1 MGLDPECLYKTP
13 IHNDVCVYVCERV
26 HAIQY
31 SVHSPRSQAEFSL
44 IERTMK
50 IRPGIHCRGD
60 SAHACLYLLDV
71 CVKCT
76 VQTCLVVPRKCLG
89 MIYSLLSLCDMVSL
103 LSREPLRSGLAAQ
116 RVGRLQ
122 MFRGSRLEAHKI
134 AMPSPFMSSKV

>member
-1 MGLDPECLYKTP
+1 
-13 IHNDVCVYVCERV
+13 
-26 HAIQY
+26 
-31 SVHSPRSQAEFSL
+31 
-44 IERTMK
+44 MK

-60 SAHACLYLLDV
+60 SAHACSYLLDV

-89 MIYSLLSLCDMVSL
+89 MIYSLLSLCDLVSL

-122 MFRGSRLEAHKI
+122 IFCGSRLEAHKT
-134 AMPSPFMSSKV
+134 AMPSLFMSFKV